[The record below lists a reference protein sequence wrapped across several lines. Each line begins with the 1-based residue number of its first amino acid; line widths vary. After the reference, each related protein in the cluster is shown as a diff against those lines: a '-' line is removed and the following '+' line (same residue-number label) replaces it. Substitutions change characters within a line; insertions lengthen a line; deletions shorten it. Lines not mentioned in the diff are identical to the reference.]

1 MITKHPKRLL
11 VVIAEAAIEKPLVQ
25 EALRLGAH
33 GYTVSDVRGAGASG
47 AREGAWEADRT
58 IEIKIVCDTEVADAI
73 AEAALSRFGS
83 HYGLTMFFG
92 DVQVLRPEKF

>member
-1 MITKHPKRLL
+1 MVLALARGDIGLRRARRVCLRLCR
-11 VVIAEAAIEKPLVQ
+11 PY
-25 EALRLGAH
+25 RLGAH

-58 IEIKIVCDTEVADAI
+58 VEIKIVCDAEVADAI